1 MLFAL
6 SIFYVFLLF
15 QNSNMEKLFIK
26 HRKKINLTNLT
37 YVRNIIDNIVWKDRL
52 IGIKGA
58 RGVGKTTLILQYIK
72 RNFNF
77 GEDNIYIS
85 LDDVYFSGNSLLDFA
100 ENFVQNKGKY
110 LFLDEVHRYKN
121 WAQELKNIYDDFPEL
136 KVVFTGS
143 SILDIVKAKAD
154 LSRRAVIYK
163 MSGLSFREYL
173 LFNKNIEFEK
183 YSLNDIIDK
192 HADISDIVT
201 AKIKPIPEFKEYL
214 QSGYYPFFT
223 EYSETYH
230 SRLEQVIN
238 LVLEIDIPAMKHINN
253 EGITKLKKLL
263 YIISCSVPFKPN
275 IKKLSEK
282 TGISRNSL
290 IYYLNYLE
298 EANLLLLLQ
307 KDTHGVSAL
316 QKPEKIYFDNPNLIY
331 TLSHQ
336 EANIGNVRETFFIN
350 QLSVNH
356 KVTYSQKSDFL
367 IDNKYTFEI
376 GGKNKTTKQI
386 KGIKN
391 SFIAI
396 DNIEYGYKNKIPL
409 WIFGFLY

>member
-1 MLFAL
+1 M
-6 SIFYVFLLF
+6 
-15 QNSNMEKLFIK
+15 
-26 HRKKINLTNLT
+26 
-37 YVRNIIDNIVWKDRL
+37 
-52 IGIKGA
+52 
-58 RGVGKTTLILQYIK
+58 
-72 RNFNF
+72 
-77 GEDNIYIS
+77 
-85 LDDVYFSGNSLLDFA
+85 
-100 ENFVQNKGKY
+100 
-110 LFLDEVHRYKN
+110 
-121 WAQELKNIYDDFPEL
+121 
-136 KVVFTGS
+136 
-143 SILDIVKAKAD
+143 
-154 LSRRAVIYK
+154 
-163 MSGLSFREYL
+163 
-173 LFNKNIEFEK
+173 
-183 YSLNDIIDK
+183 
-192 HADISDIVT
+192 
-201 AKIKPIPEFKEYL
+201 
-214 QSGYYPFFT
+214 
-223 EYSETYH
+223 
-230 SRLEQVIN
+230 
-238 LVLEIDIPAMKHINN
+238 
-253 EGITKLKKLL
+253 
-263 YIISCSVPFKPN
+263 
-275 IKKLSEK
+275 
-282 TGISRNSL
+282 
-290 IYYLNYLE
+290 NYLE